1 MERISRPLIGWL
13 VEQLPKKKEMR
24 FHASM
29 GPTRRCWKCFSSC
42 WRWRRRCSSSICW
55 WTVRRSSSLR
65 AARCRSASSSRRSAA
80 SSFSNDDY
88 DAHLALQIAT
98 SNAGKLILR
107 FKVNHVPLAFS
118 LVRSRFNGPHG
129 VLMDPVSPSFSRLPN
144 IFWDRPSL

>member
-1 MERISRPLIGWL
+1 VTRWL
-13 VEQLPKKKEMR
+13 AQDCGGSPPALV
-24 FHASM
+24 ASP
-29 GPTRRCWKCFSSC
+29 GG
-42 WRWRRRCSSSICW
+42 
-55 WTVRRSSSLR
+55 SLGLYLDD
-65 AARCRSASSSRRSAA
+65 SAA